1 MDERRKTRR
10 YKGKLLIATVYRD
23 DSGRI
28 VTEESIFSDNIGM
41 GGLRISCPSL
51 LARGKILDLKLFLF
65 SDPIHLPAQ
74 GKVVWS
80 NKKQGL
86 EVAISNKETK
96 SEGALYWA
104 GIQFVDI
111 DVFTRGRIMRW
122 IRKEFNVREP

>member
-28 VTEESIFSDNIGM
+28 VTEDSIFSDDIGTE
-41 GGLRISCPSL
+41 GLRISCPSL
-51 LARGKILDLKLFLF
+51 LPKGKILDLKVFLF
-65 SDPIHLPAQ
+65 HDAIHLPAQ

-80 NKKQGL
+80 DKKQELEMVVSNKK
-86 EVAISNKETK
+86 TK

-122 IRKEFNVREP
+122 IRKEFSVRGL